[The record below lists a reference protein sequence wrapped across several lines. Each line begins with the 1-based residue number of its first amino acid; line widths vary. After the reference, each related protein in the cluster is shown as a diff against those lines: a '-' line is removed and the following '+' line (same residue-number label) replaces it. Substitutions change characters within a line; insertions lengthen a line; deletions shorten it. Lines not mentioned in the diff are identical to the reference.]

1 MRKAKA
7 ADKIGNGYG
16 NATGAATEF
25 ADVTAKEPR
34 TPNAQESAEGG
45 EGHGMGNHGSNK
57 ASSKGTDSSD
67 GTDNCTGSN
76 GNGDSNDK
84 TDKDNVGS
92 SKASSKGAN
101 SGGTANG
108 GTGSSGTGSDGTGG
122 GNGDGG
128 GRITGDLNWDGL
140 GRPKIY
146 YAMASIWCGI
156 FLSVVDGNICNVA
169 LPTIAQELGVS
180 SADSIWVVNSFQLV
194 IMMTLLSFSSLGEL
208 FSYKRVYVSGVV
220 LFTAGS
226 LFCSLSHTLPLLI
239 ASRAFQ
245 GVGAAMIMSVNT
257 TLVKIIYP
265 KKYLGKGVGLN
276 ATVVALA
283 AVTGPTIAA
292 GILSFASWPWLFAIN
307 IPIGIVTFF
316 MALRH
321 LPDNPTHVLGRH
333 FNIKD
338 ALLNAAVFGLLI
350 GCIEMYSHG
359 ARPVIVIGG
368 VVLLAVLGYIYV
380 RSQLGRRYPMLPFDL
395 LRIPVFSMSV
405 VTSIISFTAQMMAL
419 IAIPFMLLH
428 TFGMNAVETGLLMTS
443 WPLIIMFVAPVAGSL
458 IGKVHPGILGC
469 FGMLLMS
476 AGCFLLSYIPEDAS
490 HFDIVWRLMMCGAG
504 FGFFQSPN
512 NHMLLSSAPNHR
524 AGSAGGMLAT
534 ARLTGQSTGAAL
546 VALLFHIFGNSAPHD
561 AMLLAGILTICSA
574 VSSVSRLSVRN
585 AKSPASNGGSSS
597 STA

>member
-1 MRKAKA
+1 MSKARPTET
-7 ADKIGNGYG
+7 IN
-16 NATGAATEF
+16 NA
-25 ADVTAKEPR
+25 V
-34 TPNAQESAEGG
+34 S
-45 EGHGMGNHGSNK
+45 
-57 ASSKGTDSSD
+57 
-67 GTDNCTGSN
+67 TGS
-76 GNGDSNDK
+76 GI
-84 TDKDNVGS
+84 
-92 SKASSKGAN
+92 GAD
-101 SGGTANG
+101 TAG
-108 GTGSSGTGSDGTGG
+108 VSEE
-122 GNGDGG
+122 
-128 GRITGDLNWDGL
+128 RITGNLQWDGL

-245 GVGAAMIMSVNT
+245 GIGAAMMMSVNT

-265 KKYLGKGVGLN
+265 KKYLGRGVGLN

-292 GILSFASWPWLFAIN
+292 GILSFATWPWLFAIN
-307 IPIGIVTFF
+307 IPIGIVSFF
-316 MALRH
+316 MSFRH
-321 LPDNPTHVLGRH
+321 LPDNPTHVEGRH
-333 FNIKD
+333 FSIRD

-359 ARPVIVIGG
+359 AGLTTVLIG
-368 VVLLAVLGYIYV
+368 VALLAVLGYIYV
-380 RSQLGRRYPMLPFDL
+380 RTQLNRRYPMLPFDL

-405 VTSIISFTAQMMAL
+405 ITSIISFTAQMMSL

-443 WPLIIMFVAPVAGSL
+443 WPLVIMFVAPLAGSL
-458 IGKVHPGILGC
+458 IGKVHPGALGC
-469 FGMLLMS
+469 FGLLLMS
-476 AGCFLLSYIPEDAS
+476 AGCFLLSYIPENAS
-490 HFDIVWRLMMCGAG
+490 HFDIIWRLMMCGAG

-546 VALLFHIFGNSAPHD
+546 VALLFHLFGDGAPHD

-574 VSSVSRLSVRN
+574 LSSVLRLRFRPSR
-585 AKSPASNGGSSS
+585 
-597 STA
+597 